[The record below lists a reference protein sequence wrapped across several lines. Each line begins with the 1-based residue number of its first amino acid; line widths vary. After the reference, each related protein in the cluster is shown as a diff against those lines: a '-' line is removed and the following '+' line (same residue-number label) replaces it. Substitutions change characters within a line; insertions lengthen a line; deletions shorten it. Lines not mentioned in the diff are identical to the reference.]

1 MPKKVFINIV
11 LFTLSVTTLLI
22 LCSQLTYVRENTYL
36 ANIDIKYGPFLYF
49 TTALIVLFLLYNIYL
64 LLQHT
69 PPKITTIIL
78 LLLIFLIQIVYIFL
92 LRPVPYAD
100 PFSVAYYAK
109 TGIKE
114 NLSYYLTFPTQL
126 PITMLISTYYKI
138 LEIAGITDLLSANA
152 VLAAICTDISIYFS
166 YKVALKILVNRS
178 IAQILLVF
186 ALVNPNTYLWGTYL
200 YTHVVSMMLM
210 TISIYIIL
218 CIKDTAQLRKVILL
232 SVLLAVVSYVGMSIR
247 CTAIFSII
255 ALIICCILNSGFLK
269 KKNLLYIVISF
280 ILAFL
285 LSHLTMDFL
294 KSSFLS
300 KCGMS
305 NFYEES
311 IDLAFPLIYALLIG
325 VSAGTGFDCM
335 GYVASF
341 ATHGEKVSGICI
353 KIAEILG
360 DRNVAEWI
368 EFKLKSL
375 WGIGDSWGWY
385 GLNNY
390 RNYEGAAGGIYH
402 AIVGDD
408 AGIFFVYSQSFCIV
422 IFALILLLI
431 IDMIGHEQKISDK
444 FLVLLIFGGALLY
457 HVISETQPSYS
468 FTWYSIV
475 IILMTLGFEKF
486 LRLWDKVNQYISDSS
501 QPITRYS
508 TYCCVL
514 VIFFTIWNSWYLKK
528 PFTETD
534 ISHVRYAAHTIE
546 SNKTTGGGG
555 GDKTD
560 ILYSARI

>member
-36 ANIDIKYGPFLYF
+36 ANIDIKHGPFLYF

-126 PITMLISTYYKI
+126 PITTLISTYYKI

-186 ALVNPNTYLWGTYL
+186 ALVNPNNYLWGTYL

-269 KKNLLYIVISF
+269 KRIYYI
-280 ILAFL
+280 L
-285 LSHLTMDFL
+285 
-294 KSSFLS
+294 
-300 KCGMS
+300 
-305 NFYEES
+305 
-311 IDLAFPLIYALLIG
+311 
-325 VSAGTGFDCM
+325 
-335 GYVASF
+335 
-341 ATHGEKVSGICI
+341 
-353 KIAEILG
+353 
-360 DRNVAEWI
+360 
-368 EFKLKSL
+368 
-375 WGIGDSWGWY
+375 
-385 GLNNY
+385 
-390 RNYEGAAGGIYH
+390 
-402 AIVGDD
+402 
-408 AGIFFVYSQSFCIV
+408 
-422 IFALILLLI
+422 
-431 IDMIGHEQKISDK
+431 
-444 FLVLLIFGGALLY
+444 
-457 HVISETQPSYS
+457 
-468 FTWYSIV
+468 
-475 IILMTLGFEKF
+475 
-486 LRLWDKVNQYISDSS
+486 
-501 QPITRYS
+501 
-508 TYCCVL
+508 
-514 VIFFTIWNSWYLKK
+514 
-528 PFTETD
+528 
-534 ISHVRYAAHTIE
+534 
-546 SNKTTGGGG
+546 
-555 GDKTD
+555 
-560 ILYSARI
+560 